1 MKAYELLYF
10 INPALDDDERKAVN
24 DRVSGT
30 IANIGGT
37 TDNIDEWGK
46 RKLAYEIAGLSE
58 GEYYLVN
65 FNAEPDTI
73 SELDRILRITDTV
86 IRHMVVR
93 RADDKE

>member
-37 TDNIDEWGK
+37 IDNIDEWGK

>member
-10 INPALDDDERKAVN
+10 INPALNDDERAAVN
-24 DRVSGT
+24 DRVSTT

-37 TDNIDEWGK
+37 VDSIDEWGK

-65 FNAEPDTI
+65 FNADPDTI
-73 SELDRILRITDTV
+73 SELDRILRITDAV
-86 IRHMVVR
+86 VRHMVVR
-93 RADDKE
+93 RKQSEE